1 MLSING
7 LYYNDPTIFDYFYLP
22 EALEP
27 ERKNIIDYI
36 CESCAEL
43 EIVYPDSNIMKNSIR
58 IWSSRNLERWQK
70 LYETTK
76 YEYNPIWNKDG
87 TITETYADHGTSNNT
102 GTRQTTGY
110 NDNNFV
116 DRDKDMAN
124 GSTNTDGTR
133 TRTEQ
138 GNIGITSTQQL
149 IKEQR
154 EIVDFNIIEIIA
166 ADFRKYYCL
175 MVW

>member
-7 LYYNDPTIFDYFYLP
+7 LYAYDPTIFEYFYLP
-22 EALEP
+22 DALQSS
-27 ERKNIIDYI
+27 KQDIIDYI

-43 EIVYPDSNIMKNSIR
+43 EIVYPDANIMKNSIR
-58 IWSSRNLERWQK
+58 IWSSRNLERWRK
-70 LYETTK
+70 LYETTQ
-76 YEYNPIWNKDG
+76 YVYNPIWNKDG
-87 TITETYADHGTSNNT
+87 TFTETYSDNAVTSNT

-110 NDNNFV
+110 NDDSFV
-116 DRDKDMAN
+116 DRDKETATGNAN
-124 GSTNTDGTR
+124 TSGTR

>member
-1 MLSING
+1 MISING
-7 LYYNDPTIFDYFYLP
+7 LYTYDKTIFDNFYLP
-22 EALEP
+22 EPLQS
-27 ERKNIIDYI
+27 KKQIVIDYI

-43 EIVYPDSNIMKNSIR
+43 EIVYPDPNIMKNSIR
-58 IWSSRNLERWQK
+58 IWSSRNLERWEE
-70 LYETTK
+70 LYKTTQ

-87 TITETYADHGTSNNT
+87 TITETYDDKAVTSNI

-110 NDNNFV
+110 NDDTFV
-116 DRDKDMAN
+116 DRDRDSASGNAN
-124 GSTNTDGTR
+124 TSGKR
-133 TRTEQ
+133 TRIEQ

-166 ADFRKYYCL
+166 SDFRKYYCL